1 MKEME
6 LVAPRLGL
14 VLQSLPIRNAD
25 EVETAFQAAIQGN
38 AEGIVTMDDPLV
50 QSQRARVIELASCCM
65 TVLGHVSRGSPVQ
78 ASLRNCTNV
87 RT

>member
-25 EVETAFQAAIQGN
+25 EVEMAFQAAIQGN

-50 QSQRARVIELASCCM
+50 QTQRARVIELPSCCM
-65 TVLGHVSRGSPVQ
+65 TGLGLMSRGSPVHT
-78 ASLRNCTNV
+78 ALRNCTNV
-87 RT
+87 RI